1 MNAIEL
7 RASRALQRLIIE
19 ARSMA
24 HRNESHQ
31 RIADILDHLDYLS
44 ALQRDL
50 PDAGDKFRAYLCSL
64 GSEYPGANVALAYY
78 DGTDPTTIL

>member
-1 MNAIEL
+1 MDNIEL
-7 RASRALQRLIIE
+7 RASRALQRLVIE

-31 RIADILDHLDYLS
+31 RIADLLDHVDYLCV
-44 ALQRDL
+44 LHRDL
-50 PDAGDKFRAYLCSL
+50 IGAGDKFRAYLCSL

-78 DGTDPTTIL
+78 DGTDPTTVL